1 MDYAGAGYHPLYPR
15 GARGVPTT
23 LGVPAMAPGA
33 GLCVA
38 GDRYRVRRR
47 VRAEFVVWAGHLG
60 LFRHPVQSAGAN
72 MLAVFAG
79 VVGIVLFI
87 HSGL

>member
-1 MDYAGAGYHPLYPR
+1 MDYAGAGYHPLYPC

-23 LGVPAMAPGA
+23 LGVPAMAPGC
-33 GLCVA
+33 GLCGA
-38 GDRYRVRRR
+38 GDPCGVLCRM
-47 VRAEFVVWAGHLG
+47 RAEFVDWIGHLG

-72 MLAVFAG
+72 MLAVFVG

>member
-1 MDYAGAGYHPLYPR
+1 MDYAGAGRRTLC
-15 GARGVPTT
+15 ARGEGGGRAA
-23 LGVPAMAPGA
+23 LGVPAVAPGG
-33 GLCVA
+33 GLCGA
-38 GDRYRVRRR
+38 GDPCGVLCRM
-47 VRAEFVVWAGHLG
+47 RAEFVVWAGHLG

-72 MLAVFAG
+72 LFSVFRG

>member
-1 MDYAGAGYHPLYPR
+1 MRWLAGGPC
-15 GARGVPTT
+15 GV
-23 LGVPAMAPGA
+23 
-33 GLCVA
+33 LC
-38 GDRYRVRRR
+38 RM
-47 VRAEFVVWAGHLG
+47 RAEFVAWLGHLG

-72 MLAVFAG
+72 MLSVFAG